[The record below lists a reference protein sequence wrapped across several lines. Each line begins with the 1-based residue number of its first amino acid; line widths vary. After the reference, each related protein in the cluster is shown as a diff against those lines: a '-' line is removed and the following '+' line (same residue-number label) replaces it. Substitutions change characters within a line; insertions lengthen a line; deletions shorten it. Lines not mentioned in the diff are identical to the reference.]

1 MIRKKFYRM
10 SFNVK
15 VVKSLQAKQAANA
28 KKKSNM
34 SINAGDDLVS

>member
-28 KKKSNM
+28 KKSDM